1 MDPLPNAGG
10 PRFCRWS
17 SLGLIITNTCR
28 KRRPDSALTHIK
40 LALKIQKVILL
51 NVFNPNPVRVN
62 GEDLPTTEEFTYL
75 GSTVR
80 HDWRNREWNQEP
92 SQQCQRRLQNAQQRV
107 EVLSGQQQNQAQDL
121 SKLCDVHPTL
131 WLWMLEDDR
140 EEYTMLSVFDT
151 KNLFW
156 PDTISHQ
163 QLLAR
168 CSQDSMETIIM
179 RRR

>member
-1 MDPLPNAGG
+1 MIKP
-10 PRFCRWS
+10 WS
-17 SLGLIITNTCR
+17 HNHQHVQEKTTRLSTYAYEVG
-28 KRRPDSALTHIK
+28 
-40 LALKIQKVILL
+40 LKIQKVILL

-107 EVLSGQQQNQAQDL
+107 EVLSGQQQDQAQDL